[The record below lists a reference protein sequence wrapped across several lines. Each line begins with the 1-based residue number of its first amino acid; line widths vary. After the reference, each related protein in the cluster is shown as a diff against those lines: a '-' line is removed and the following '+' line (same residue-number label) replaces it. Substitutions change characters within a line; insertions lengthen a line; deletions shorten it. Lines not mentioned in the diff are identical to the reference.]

1 MTAEIRFLVTV
12 VKVIDNEKLKLPWH
26 SSLIADFFF
35 FFKSMRL
42 SFGCLKAVRGKLH

>member
-12 VKVIDNEKLKLPWH
+12 VKVIEDEKLKLPWH
-26 SSLIADFFF
+26 SSLITDFF